1 MGRTVVGFDVWP
13 ERQEAKKGSSRLNT
27 MSGRDLGLSME
38 SIVRLRVNRMSMYR
52 RREGA
57 GNETERS

>member
-1 MGRTVVGFDVWP
+1 
-13 ERQEAKKGSSRLNT
+13 

-38 SIVRLRVNRMSMYR
+38 SIGRLRVNRMSMYR